1 MVDAPAN
8 RRTASDTTPSH
19 HHVCG
24 ATARGPQSVLLPH
37 TSILYVESGNNRARR
52 GDRCGNR
59 TCMAKL
65 GVGVRFVSFVP
76 FDFFWLL
83 KNCGHLKIRTELHRR
98 KCGTE
103 LFGLRLFRFGF
114 GHERTNRT
122 KLLQ

>member
-1 MVDAPAN
+1 MSNQATTVPVAVIDAETVPAWRN
-8 RRTASDTTPSH
+8 WGWAL
-19 HHVCG
+19 G
-24 ATARGPQSVLLPH
+24 LSVLFRL
-37 TSILYVESGNNRARR
+37 I
-52 GDRCGNR
+52 
-59 TCMAKL
+59 
-65 GVGVRFVSFVP
+65 
-76 FDFFWLL
+76 FFWLL